1 MDKRIAP
8 TVILIV
14 LVVFI
19 LLQAGGVIFALT
31 QEGIGVFWKI
41 LAVVVPLIFIVALFS
56 VYRERMREI
65 DEEEK
70 DDLSKY

>member
-8 TVILIV
+8 TVIVIL
-14 LVVFI
+14 LVFFL

-41 LAVVVPLIFIVALFS
+41 LVVVVPLIFIVALFT
-56 VYRERMREI
+56 VYSERMREI